1 MNALVIVLAIFAFL
15 AAASLVITL
24 TATGSAIRLLRRGPH
39 VLRPTDSGETLP
51 PISVLKPLKGVDA
64 GLFQNLASLAG
75 QDYPEFE
82 LILGVEDPRDPA
94 LEVAERL
101 RAAFPRVPIRI
112 VAGAAPLGYNP
123 KVTNLASLARHARHE
138 LLLISDSNVRARP
151 DYLRALAAGMAVP
164 GTGLVSSVL
173 AGSGGASAG
182 SRFENLHLNS
192 FVAASVCA
200 AQELAGHPCVVG
212 KSMLFRRADLHAVG
226 GWEAVRDVLA
236 EDYVLGQSFARAGHA
251 VVLSP
256 HVLPVANDGRTVREF
271 RERHLRWAKMRR
283 RISPAYF
290 GEPLL
295 NPVPFLAA
303 TALLAALLSG
313 ATGSTGPLWLAAAA
327 LGGIAVKL
335 GADSLLHRA
344 LGAGWLPLSSL
355 ALIPAKDFLVLGIWA
370 AGLFRSTV
378 CWRGNQL
385 RVGPGSVL
393 SLIDGPGRPP
403 APSTP
408 PPPHDPAHAGRT
420 A

>member
-1 MNALVIVLAIFAFL
+1 MNALVIVLAAFASL
-15 AAASLVITL
+15 AAVSLALSLV
-24 TATGSAIRLLRRGPH
+24 ATGSAVRLLRR
-39 VLRPTDSGETLP
+39 RPPAAASIDSGEILP

-64 GLFQNLASLAG
+64 GLFENLASLAR

-82 LILGVEDPRDPA
+82 LILGTEDPRDPA

-101 RAAFPRVPIRI
+101 RTAFPRVPIRV

-173 AGSGGASAG
+173 AGTGGASAG

-212 KSMLFRRADLHAVG
+212 KSMLFRHADLLAVG
-226 GWEAVRDVLA
+226 GFEAVRDVLA
-236 EDYVLGQSFARAGHA
+236 EDYVLGQRFARAGHK

-256 HVLPVANDGRTVREF
+256 HALPVANDGRTVREF
-271 RERHLRWAKMRR
+271 RERHLRWAQMRR
-283 RISPAYF
+283 RLSRTYF

-295 NPVPFLAA
+295 NPVPLLLA
-303 TALLAALLSG
+303 TALLAVFA
-313 ATGSTGPLWLAAAA
+313 GSLWLAAAA
-327 LGGIAVKL
+327 LAGLAVKL

-344 LGAGWLPLSSL
+344 MGAGWLPPASL

-370 AGLFRSTV
+370 TGLFRSTI
-378 CWRGNQL
+378 CWRGNRL

-393 SLIDGPGRPP
+393 SLLDGPGRPP
-403 APSTP
+403 APR
-408 PPPHDPAHAGRT
+408 DRAHAGRT